1 MNQSTEIDPQDVFT
15 TVTSGLGDASR
26 PRVIRLEDGDRFDIP
41 SSGSADTS
49 GSHARRVT
57 P

>member
-15 TVTSGLGDASR
+15 TVTSGLAEASR

-41 SSGSADTS
+41 SSGSAVTS